1 MKKLNKVIAVLMVLA
16 FTLTLLP
23 VHTLA
28 QEEVDC
34 EEDVVA
40 QTDDS
45 QRKLADK
52 FYGDVFAYQAIADA
66 TNAMAASDDSYATVE
81 DVNVIEPGWKLC
93 VPSADAAGVLIE
105 EASEEMA
112 AAAMDATFIELYHDK
127 PSWAENLDAVGI
139 TAAGQN
145 GIGFVSVP
153 FPDTT
158 TYQSTVRASVGTDAP
173 PDLFTWWS
181 GYRMEDLVETGG
193 LEDLTP
199 VWDEYISSGQYSS
212 GIASAYTFDDKVYAV
227 PFNAA
232 FWVVFYNK
240 HVFEEYGLT
249 PPTTWDEFMA
259 INDTLVE
266 NGVTPLAQTVVDRWQ
281 AFIIFEEMVLR
292 TGGPETY
299 NALVN
304 GEISYQDPAI
314 VEAMTLWKDMMDKG
328 YFTDPG
334 IGFGTGDNAMLSD
347 FVNNEIAMIPIGD
360 WYAGTIMEAGFEPGV
375 DYDAFIMPNAKAD
388 LPAALFFE
396 TSPLIVSAN
405 GPNKEQAIETVK
417 WFMSTS
423 AQEEW
428 SNVMGFSSP
437 NSRAQ
442 IENPV
447 AQNVAGQITAS
458 NAVALQRYWE
468 ATPPDIVETAVDEF
482 SRFVIDTSTMDEV
495 LANIQQKAETVWAE
509 RQ

>member
-1 MKKLNKVIAVLMVLA
+1 MKKVSKVVSILMVLA
-16 FTLTLLP
+16 FMLTLIP
-23 VHTLA
+23 THALA
-28 QEEVDC
+28 Q
-34 EEDVVA
+34 DVVCESDVVVQA
-40 QTDDS
+40 DDWLS
-45 QRKLADK
+45 KLADK

-66 TNAMAASDDSYATVE
+66 TNAMAGSDDSYATIE

-93 VPSADAAGVLIE
+93 VPSAEAAGVLIE
-105 EASEEMA
+105 EAGEAQA
-112 AAAMDATFIELYHDK
+112 AAAADATFLELYHDK
-127 PSWAENLDAVGI
+127 ASWAENLDAVGV
-139 TAAGQN
+139 TAAAQTGV
-145 GIGFVSVP
+145 GFASVP
-153 FPDTT
+153 YPDTT
-158 TYQSTVRASVGTDAP
+158 TYQSTVRAALGTDAP
-173 PDLFTWWS
+173 PDMFTWWS

-199 VWDEYISSGQYSS
+199 IWDEYINSGQYSR

-240 HVFEEYGLT
+240 HVFDEYGLT
-249 PPTTWDEFMA
+249 PPTTWEEFMA
-259 INDTLVE
+259 INDTLVA
-266 NGVTPLAQTVVDRWQ
+266 NGVTPMAQTVDGRWPS
-281 AFIIFEEMVLR
+281 FIMFEEMVLR
-292 TGGPETY
+292 TGGPDTY

-314 VEAMTLWKDMMDKG
+314 VEAMTLWKEMIEKG
-328 YFTDPG
+328 YFSDPG
-334 IGFGTGDNAMLSD
+334 LAFGTADNAMLGVFIQGD
-347 FVNNEIAMIPIGD
+347 IAMIPIGD
-360 WYAGTIMEAGFEPGV
+360 WYAGTIIEGGFEPGV
-375 DYDAFIMPNAKAD
+375 DYDAFIMPNANAD
-388 LPAALFFE
+388 LPPALFFE

-405 GPNKEQAIETVK
+405 GPNKEQAIETAK

-423 AQEEW
+423 AQEQW

-447 AQNVAGQITAS
+447 AQNVAGQISAS

-468 ATPPDIVETAVDEF
+468 ATPPDIVETAVDEL
-482 SRFVIDTSTMDEV
+482 SRFILDPSTMDEV